1 MRPEIRRILDLL
13 KNSMR
18 LLGMTNRDIERQKGW
33 SSSYLSRLFSG
44 AIELKYEHILD
55 ICEVMGLE
63 PAEFFQMAYGGPDQA
78 PPSEASLKLRKSIQ
92 IFMPTR
98 PAGAP
103 PAPADRPREPQPDGE
118 TDEEK
123 LERLLAKTLRRL
135 LEDNKAAGE

>member
-1 MRPEIRRILDLL
+1 M

-63 PAEFFQMAYGGPDQA
+63 PAEFFQMAYGSPDQA
-78 PPSEASLKLRKSIQ
+78 PPSEAALKLRKSIQ
-92 IFMPTR
+92 IFMPARTGAA
-98 PAGAP
+98 PAP
-103 PAPADRPREPQPDGE
+103 PAAQAAEGSTEPRQEKE
-118 TDEEK
+118 IDEE
-123 LERLLAKTLRRL
+123 LMERMLAKTLRRL
-135 LEDNKAAGE
+135 LQDTQKAGE